1 MLNLASYLSAPTML
15 NDISHFLDELKQ
27 HEKLAI
33 RLSSHEMGFLTEEVK
48 ERFRQ
53 PHRKT
58 HYFFMFLLKGSATHL
73 VDLQKNALR
82 PRHLLFVLPHQIH
95 QLPPAS
101 QAPSEAMEYFKL
113 SFDQHCLSML
123 PKAFPFLVNPLHQQ
137 HIIFSSAAAERL
149 EWIFKMLAQ
158 HLSVKDT
165 PAQLILTHLDT
176 LLTEINHAYFLQDPE
191 QGRMDDKLKKYI
203 DFKLMVEKDL
213 PEQPPVATI
222 ARQLGINTTALYNI
236 VTRYAGV
243 SPKTF
248 VNNRLIL
255 EAQRKI
261 YYAEGSVKEIAFD
274 LGFNDPDYF
283 SRLFRKV
290 TGKTVSAFTA
300 EIKDLSGG

>member
-1 MLNLASYLSAPTML
+1 ML
-15 NDISHFLDELKQ
+15 NDILYSLDELKQ
-27 HEKLAI
+27 HEKLTI
-33 RLSSHEMGFLTEEVK
+33 LISSQEAGGLTPEMK

-58 HYFFMFLLKGSATHL
+58 HYFFQFLLQGSNTHV
-73 VDLQKNALR
+73 VDLQKITLH
-82 PRHLLFVLPHQIH
+82 PQQLLFVLPHQIH

-101 QAPSEAMEYFKL
+101 YGTAVPLKYFKL
-113 SFDQHCLSML
+113 GFDQHCLSML

-137 HIIFSSAAAERL
+137 QITFTPAAAERL

-158 HLSVKDT
+158 HLAVKDT
-165 PAQLILTHLDT
+165 PARLVLTHLDT
-176 LLTEINHAYFLQDPE
+176 LLTEINHAYFVQQPE
-191 QGRMDDKLKKYI
+191 QGMMDDKLKKYI
-203 DFKLMVEKDL
+203 AFKLLVEKDL
-213 PEQPPVATI
+213 PAQPPVAAI

-243 SPKTF
+243 SPKAF
-248 VNNRLIL
+248 MNNRLIL
-255 EAQRKI
+255 EAQRKL

-300 EIKDLSGG
+300 EINDLSGS

>member
-1 MLNLASYLSAPTML
+1 MLDNISYS
-15 NDISHFLDELKQ
+15 LDELKQ
-27 HEKLAI
+27 HEKLTI
-33 RLSSHEMGFLTEEVK
+33 LLRSHQQGSITEEMK

-58 HYFFMFLLKGSATHL
+58 HYFFHFVLQGSTTHI
-73 VDLQKNALR
+73 VDLQKITLQ
-82 PRHLLFVLPHQIH
+82 PRQLLFVLPHQIH

-101 QAPSEAMEYFKL
+101 QGYTEVMQYFKL
-113 SFDQHCLSML
+113 GFDQHCLSML
-123 PKAFPFLVNPLHQQ
+123 PKAFPFLVNPLQRQ
-137 HIIFSSAAAERL
+137 HITFTRAAAERL
-149 EWIFKMLAQ
+149 EWIFKMLEQ
-158 HLSVKDT
+158 HLLVKDT
-165 PAQLILTHLDT
+165 PARLVLTHLDT
-176 LLTEINHAYFLQDPE
+176 LLAEINHAYFQQQPE
-191 QGRMDDKLKKYI
+191 QGLMDDKLKKYI
-203 DFKLMVEKDL
+203 DFKLLVEKDL

-243 SPKTF
+243 SPKAF

-255 EAQRKI
+255 EAQRKL

-290 TGKTVSAFTA
+290 TGKTVSAFAA
-300 EIKDLSGG
+300 EIKDLSGS

>member
-1 MLNLASYLSAPTML
+1 ML
-15 NDISHFLDELKQ
+15 NDISHLLFELKQ

-33 RLSSHEMGFLTEEVK
+33 RISSHEMGALTEEAK

-58 HYFFMFLLKGSATHL
+58 HYFFMFLLRGIAPHA
-73 VDLQKNALR
+73 VDLQKIILH
-82 PRHLLFVLPHQIH
+82 PQQLLFVLPHQIH

-101 QAPSEAMEYFKL
+101 ESPSNPIEFFKL

-123 PKAFPFLVNPLHQQ
+123 PKAFPFLVNPLQRQ
-137 HIIFSSAAAERL
+137 HIMFAPAATERM

-165 PAQLILTHLDT
+165 PAQLVLTHLDT
-176 LLTEINHAYFLQDPE
+176 LLTEINHAYFQQQPE
-191 QGRMDDKLKKYI
+191 QGLMDDKLKKYI
-203 DFKLMVEKDL
+203 DFKLLVEKDL

-243 SPKTF
+243 SPKAF

-255 EAQRKI
+255 EAQRKL

-290 TGKTVSAFTA
+290 TGKTVSAFAA
-300 EIKDLSGG
+300 EIKDLSGS